1 MNSPLF
7 LSAWRPPSCGTC
19 SPGRARWQRRTRP
32 RRPGC
37 RSPTLGPPR
46 TRRCRG
52 GAGTARGGT
61 SRKRWLRGG
70 RGGGEGRIF
79 VQVQSPVAHAEAF
92 CLPVYCTR
100 AMCAHRTT
108 EMPIYMHGERGAL
121 TQGFSLSFLSSMGGE
136 GASNGKVLDSG
147 SPFAAFLPS
156 SSNGTFIKLPK
167 AVVWLAWGWPG

>member
-1 MNSPLF
+1 MCSAIHAIQFKPQMNSPLF

-19 SPGRARWQRRTRP
+19 SPGRARWRRRTRP

-70 RGGGEGRIF
+70 RREKREEYLFRFNPRWLKAWLF
-79 VQVQSPVAHAEAF
+79 V
-92 CLPVYCTR
+92 CLYTARTPCVL
-100 AMCAHRTT
+100 TT

-136 GASNGKVLDSG
+136 GRVMGKSLIRG
-147 SPFAAFLPS
+147 LPS
-156 SSNGTFIKLPK
+156 PPSSHPPPMEHL
-167 AVVWLAWGWPG
+167 